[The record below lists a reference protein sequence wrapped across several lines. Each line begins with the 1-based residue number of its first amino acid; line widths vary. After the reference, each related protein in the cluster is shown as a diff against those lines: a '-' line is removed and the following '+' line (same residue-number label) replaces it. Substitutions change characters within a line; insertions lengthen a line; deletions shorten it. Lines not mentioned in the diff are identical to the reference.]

1 MDIPQKIDAII
12 AERKKQL
19 PKIAAALDRIT
30 AAKEMVEDLER
41 RRTGSDEFVGSMMQA
56 NPDFARKLEEIPTR
70 EFYDRYMAAERTL
83 RDLQRRFDRD
93 EVHISFVGRAGQ
105 GKSLVL
111 QRISGLR
118 GDIIPSAEGGDCTG
132 AKSVISNNPGGETKA
147 EITFYTEQEFVGIV
161 NKYLEEIFKTK
172 ELNVYSVGDICRLKN
187 RELKVDFTQVREQ
200 SYLTHL
206 KKYIDHAEE
215 LRGQLGKRITVS
227 ESEIEPY
234 VAQYKSDDTTVK
246 YYNYLAVKEA
256 RIMASFPYAQCGK
269 IVLEDT
275 IGTGATSLGVDDAM
289 LHTVKQDSDVIVY
302 MMRPEPLRP
311 RLTKEDYDMISEIK
325 DAVTPEYAR
334 RMLFWLVNRVETG
347 KAQNAAQV
355 PEIMSQLYAAELPVA
370 QYLNV
375 NCWKQ
380 EEVESEFLRPV
391 LTHMSEHLEEIDALL
406 LRRANEQIAGLE
418 AAYKSMYNKLEKTK
432 VMALGENIYHFDE
445 NYIKPLWRK
454 VTNALRDLTYKYD
467 QRRREPCALL
477 EDAAALKLKNI
488 LLSIPSKEEIMLR
501 LEDGTINQHNALEEY
516 SNKLRMGIIDDFLGL
531 NPVLHDLVTEMK
543 KEVVY
548 LLADDRDASHGRLRF
563 VVNVNQ
569 DDPDMWLSA
578 LLEKAEDD
586 PKYQTICRALR
597 PLVEFDL
604 SMENFLIYNVRC
616 CLDSIDWS
624 KKKNPPAIRATIFE
638 KDELAD
644 EIQFWLRDLL
654 SEVHEGIRKELR
666 DYYQFP
672 NTALY
677 AVVTD
682 FYDRI
687 AYAVDDENRDAKTAW
702 SYFYKENA
710 PIIWAEE
717 DREYKLQNGIAREWD
732 EFIEKFE
739 ACSADGYL
747 LIK

>member
-19 PKIAAALDRIT
+19 PKIAAALDRIMT
-30 AAKEMVEDLER
+30 AKEMVEDLER
-41 RRTGSDEFVGSMMQA
+41 RRTGSDEFVGSMMRT
-56 NPDFARKLEEIPTR
+56 NPDFKEKLEEIPTR
-70 EFYDRYMAAERTL
+70 EFYDRYMTAERLL
-83 RDLQRRFDRD
+83 RDLQKRFDRD
-93 EVHISFVGRAGQ
+93 EIHISFVGRAGQ
-105 GKSLVL
+105 GKSLIL
-111 QRISGLR
+111 QRISGLS
-118 GDIIPSAEGGDCTG
+118 GSIIPSADGGDCTG
-132 AKSVISNNPGGETKA
+132 TKSVISNSPGEATKA

-172 ELNVYSVGDICRLKN
+172 ELNVYSVDGISRLKG

-206 KKYIDHAEE
+206 KKYIDHAES
-215 LRGQLGKRITVS
+215 LKGQLGTRITVP
-227 ESEIEPY
+227 EQEIEPY
-234 VAQYKSDDTTVK
+234 VAQYKSDDKETK
-246 YYNYLAVKEA
+246 YFNYLAVKEA
-256 RIMASFPYAQCGK
+256 RIIASFPCAQCGK

-334 RMLFWLVNRVETG
+334 QMLFWLVNRVDEG
-347 KAQNAAQV
+347 KAQNASQV
-355 PEIMSQLYAAELPVA
+355 PEIMSQLHAAELPVA

-380 EEVESEFLRPV
+380 EEVDSEFLQPV
-391 LTHMSEHLEEIDALL
+391 LTHMSEHLAEIDNLL
-406 LRRANEQIAGLE
+406 LTRANAQLKELE
-418 AAYKSMYNKLEKTK
+418 AAYRGIYNRLEKTK
-432 VMALGENIYHFDE
+432 IMALGENIYHFDE

-454 VTNALRDLTYKYD
+454 VTNALRDLTGKYD
-467 QRRREPCALL
+467 QKRNEPCALL
-477 EDAAALKLKNI
+477 EDAAAVKLKNI
-488 LLSIPSKEEIMLR
+488 LLAVPSKEEIVIR

-543 KEVVY
+543 KEIVY
-548 LLADDRDASHGRLRF
+548 LLADDSDAAHGRLKF
-563 VVNVNQ
+563 VVNIDQ
-569 DDPDMWLSA
+569 SDPDIWLTA
-578 LLEKAEDD
+578 LLEKVSDD
-586 PKYQTICRALR
+586 PKYQTICSALR
-597 PLVEFDL
+597 PLIEFDL

-616 CLDSIDWS
+616 CLDPIVWS
-624 KKKNPPAIRATIFE
+624 KKKNPPAIRATVFE

-666 DYYQFP
+666 GYYQFP

-687 AYAVDDENRDAKTAW
+687 AYAVDDENREAKTAW

-717 DREYKLQNGIAREWD
+717 DREYKLKNGIAREWD
-732 EFIEKFE
+732 DFVEKFKE
-739 ACSADGYL
+739 CSVNGYL